1 MLANLRE
8 EIAILECEGIVEEG
22 SVEEIQ
28 IPLQLVG
35 KQANVGKLTAKQKK
49 LIKGQQLLR
58 GRKRRQE
65 ERFGYRE
72 TPTRSRR
79 QTPL

>member
-1 MLANLRE
+1 MYGSNEISFGYYLPYEQFVHRKKSISLTKAIDVLANLRE

-35 KQANVGKLTAKQKK
+35 KQANV
-49 LIKGQQLLR
+49 
-58 GRKRRQE
+58 
-65 ERFGYRE
+65 
-72 TPTRSRR
+72 
-79 QTPL
+79 